1 MRIKRLVIQGFK
13 SFADQ
18 VTVNFDEG
26 ITGVVGPN
34 GCGKSNIVDALR
46 WAMGEQNA
54 KHLRGGNMQDIIF
67 NGALGR
73 GPMGYAEVNL
83 TFENTDPVK
92 MPEEYKGFTE
102 IEVTRRLYRTGDS
115 EYEINKQQ
123 CRLKDITELFLG
135 TGIGTKAYSIIEQGQ
150 VSKIISAK
158 PEDRR
163 YMIEEAA
170 GITKYKAK
178 RMAAERRMDAT
189 RQNLDRVEDIKGELE
204 SRLSTLE
211 RQAKKAKRFYEIQS
225 ELKNLDLHHSTL
237 KYLEHQAQF
246 QHIQRDLAGL
256 STSISEKQ
264 KHQNTH
270 ESAVSEERRQL
281 QESEREIGT
290 LQANQYEVE
299 NIIALAKKDL
309 SFINENVTASQ
320 DRTSQISDELTK
332 LHEKQNYLI
341 EDFKKTKTER
351 QTYIDRLKV
360 NEEKLRDEQKLFDE
374 AEGKRNI
381 AYTDLE
387 MKRQEQN
394 QLTSLIATALATLES
409 LVKEK
414 ANTQSRNQEVFES
427 LNKLSEEEKSIT
439 AKVTEIT
446 QKLSEKTHA
455 RDNLAAKAGELQAN
469 LTASRTDLD
478 ELTSKRSQI
487 QETLANAKGK
497 LSSLEEIERSE
508 TSGSGISKRIQTTSY
523 ATQGALSQYLRAPA
537 DLEEIIESALGKTL
551 QTQIAAPSTS
561 LSSMAEEA
569 KKKADGTLSL
579 FIPGATPSPSLF
591 VAADCEPLL
600 PQLQVDE
607 AHRPHI
613 ASLLSKWYLTK
624 NFDTGFSAWDK
635 ARAKGVFLLTREGE
649 VFAPDRVIQMGKSD
663 GGSGTLRRRRL
674 IEELTAEVSTLSTGL
689 KSLESKLS
697 QLSDQRQQV
706 KSDLNNQRDAL
717 KELDTTVIHL
727 EAERESRGREQ
738 QRFESRK
745 TALAAE
751 KEKMANRLAQIDSED
766 ADRRVNLSAAQDKI
780 ASTKSSIAENQEE
793 LQNIEKNFA
802 KFNASLSSIKAVVGH
817 EQERRDSLDK
827 NIRRIENEQTDNRN
841 RVELLFSQK
850 TDLSDKLVTWAQ
862 QKDEANQKIE
872 TSSAELEKVM
882 EMLTSR
888 RQRHDTLAED
898 LAEKEESISNLRRS
912 LDGEKDRLNQLQL
925 DLKEHEMAI
934 SNIDDR
940 LQEKYE
946 TSLFD
951 AINDFH
957 HLEIPEGDL
966 ATQVKSMQKS
976 MDNMGKINL
985 NAEEEYEEISGRFEF
1000 LSQQGNDLSSALQQL
1015 EGAINKI
1022 NVTTETRFSE
1032 AFHAINDSFKKV
1044 FPRLFKGGAAWLELT
1059 DPEDILNS
1067 GVEIFAQP
1075 PGKKLASIALMS
1087 GGEKALTA
1095 TSLIFAIFLIK
1106 PSPFC
1111 LLDEVDAPLDETNVD
1126 RFSQMVKDM
1135 STRSQ
1140 FILITHNKRTMEM
1153 IDNLYG
1159 ITMEQAGVSKMV
1171 HVQVNEKPEHIGD
1184 REGFAEA

>member
-18 VTVNFDEG
+18 VVVDFDEG

-83 TFENTDPVK
+83 TFENTDPEK

-102 IEVTRRLYRTGDS
+102 IEVGRRLYRTGDS

-204 SRLSTLE
+204 SRLATLE
-211 RQAKKAKRFYEIQS
+211 RQAKKAKRFYEIQG

-246 QHIQRDLAGL
+246 QHIQRDLSSL
-256 STSISEKQ
+256 SSSITEKQ
-264 KHQNTH
+264 QHQNTH
-270 ESAVSEERRQL
+270 ESAVSEERLQL
-281 QESEREIGT
+281 QESERELSA

-309 SFINENVTASQ
+309 SFINENVQTSQ

-351 QTYIDRLKV
+351 QTYIDRLRV
-360 NEEKLRDEQKLFDE
+360 NEEKLHDEQRLFDE
-374 AEGKRNI
+374 VESKRNS
-381 AYTDLE
+381 AYSELE
-387 MKRQEQN
+387 SKRQEQN
-394 QLTSLIATALATLES
+394 QLTSVIAKAQATLEA
-409 LVKEK
+409 LIKEK
-414 ANTQSRNQEVFES
+414 AHTQTRNQEILETI
-427 LNKLSEEEKSIT
+427 NNLSNEEKQHI
-439 AKVTEIT
+439 AKSTEIT
-446 QKLSEKTHA
+446 QRLSEKAHS
-455 RDNLAAKAGELQAN
+455 RDVLSSQKDQLKVQADSIKTEL
-469 LTASRTDLD
+469 
-478 ELTSKRSQI
+478 EGLTSKRSQI
-487 QETLANAKGK
+487 QESLAKAKGK
-497 LSSLEEIERSE
+497 LSSLEDIEKSE
-508 TSGSGISKRIQTTSY
+508 ANGSGVAKRLQSTSF
-523 ATQGALSQYLRAPA
+523 ATQGALSQFLRAPA
-537 DLEEIIESALGKTL
+537 ELEDILESALGKTL
-551 QTQIAAPSTS
+551 QTQIATAGTS

-569 KKKADGTLSL
+569 QKEADGTLSL
-579 FIPGATPSPSLF
+579 FVTGMPPSPTLF
-591 VAADCEPLL
+591 VAANCEPLL
-600 PQLQVDE
+600 PQLTVDE
-607 AHRPHI
+607 AHRQTI
-613 ASLLSKWYLTK
+613 TSLLAKWYLTK

-649 VFAPDRVIQMGKSD
+649 IFSPDGIIQMGKSD
-663 GGSGTLRRRRL
+663 GGSGVLQRRRL
-674 IEELTAEVSTLSTGL
+674 IEELTAEVSALTTSLAALEAQLTDSSEQRLKIKTDLSY
-689 KSLESKLS
+689 
-697 QLSDQRQQV
+697 QMDAV
-706 KSDLNNQRDAL
+706 K
-717 KELDTTVIHL
+717 KLDTAIIHL
-727 EAERESRGREQ
+727 EAENESLNREQ
-738 QRFESRK
+738 QRFATRKETLVREKDRISARLEQISVEETETEVRLTESQDS
-745 TALAAE
+745 LASV
-751 KEKMANRLAQIDSED
+751 K
-766 ADRRVNLSAAQDKI
+766 
-780 ASTKSSIAENQEE
+780 ASITENQDE
-793 LQNIEKNFA
+793 LQSIEQNFA

-841 RVELLFSQK
+841 RVELLFTQK

-862 QKDEANQKIE
+862 QKDEANQKIDA
-872 TSSAELEKVM
+872 SSNELEKVM
-882 EMLTSR
+882 EMLTAR
-888 RQRHDTLAED
+888 RQRHETLAED
-898 LAEKEESISNLRRS
+898 LAEKEESISNLRQS
-912 LDGEKDRLNQLQL
+912 LDTEKDRLNTLQL

-934 SNIDDR
+934 HNIDDR

-976 MDNMGKINL
+976 LDNMGKINL
-985 NAEEEYEEISGRFEF
+985 NAEEEYEEINGRYTF
-1000 LSQQGNDLSSALQQL
+1000 LAQQGDDLSSALEQL

-1032 AFHAINDSFKKV
+1032 AFHAINDSFQKV
-1044 FPRLFKGGAAWLELT
+1044 FPRLFKGGAARLELT
-1059 DPEDILNS
+1059 DPDDILNS

-1171 HVQVNEKPEHIGD
+1171 HVQVNEKPEHIGSS
-1184 REGFAEA
+1184 EGFAEA